1 MAVHLYIPIYEDGEW
16 ESIIYSWMLIA
27 LNFLRKLCFQSTVY
41 KTSSKQPLRSWDN
54 VWTLPL
60 CKNNSLFLLCTK
72 KSVYRSLM
80 TDSQTQWKQLNWTK
94 KIKSMSIF
102 TLTFFSRVGSKLIYF
117 SWVFDQYVF
126 LWKVFSFPIS
136 STIMKFF
143 DEKFSVYSKSSGT
156 AQAKVTRKPELIS
169 EH

>member
-16 ESIIYSWMLIA
+16 ESIICSWMLIA

-60 CKNNSLFLLCTK
+60 CKNTFVFTLHKEIGLQELDD
-72 KSVYRSLM
+72 RL
-80 TDSQTQWKQLNWTK
+80 TDSVKTVELNK

-126 LWKVFSFPIS
+126 LWKVFLFPIS
-136 STIMKFF
+136 STIIKFF

-156 AQAKVTRKPELIS
+156 AQAKVTRKPKLIS